1 MTTEEEVKSALST
14 VVDPEVGSDLVSLN
28 MIKRI
33 EIADEQVTIDMVL
46 TVPGCPL
53 AGYLV
58 EGARQSV
65 ATIPGVKNVNV
76 NVLDEP
82 WTPPDGWF

>member
-28 MIKRI
+28 MIRNI
-33 EIADEQVTIDMVL
+33 QITDEQVTVNLVL
-46 TVPGCPL
+46 TAPGCPL

-65 ATIPGVKNVNV
+65 AAIPGVKQVAV

-82 WTPPDGWF
+82 WTPPDGWY